1 MWLWQQRS
9 IRERQL
15 LWAKLFL
22 ISFSFHFVFFTWLFF
37 LYHDA
42 SFDIAITVES
52 KLFRPGAPVIFVPF
66 KQKETVRAQ
75 NNNSLVQRSLPV
87 VKPKEPKTSIQKR
100 KENKVAQKKEQ
111 TRKSPEKKGAA
122 KNKDKTSKLVK
133 KKKVPVAQFKT
144 KQNLKK
150 ETKNKINNAQNKQAK
165 VEQSTSNQ
173 DRAVQAN
180 YREVEAQRRQALL
193 QKELT
198 KCWRPPIGVSQDC
211 VCQIKVAV
219 NWDGTIKELAVAQSS
234 GILMYDVAARSAL
247 YTMKMPSWSKGKSL
261 TITFKQ

>member
-1 MWLWQQRS
+1 MWLWQQKS

-22 ISFSFHFVFFTWLFF
+22 ISFSFHFVFFIWLFF

-75 NNNSLVQRSLPV
+75 NNNSLVQRPLSV
-87 VKPKEPKTSIQKR
+87 VKQKEPKTSIQKR
-100 KENKVAQKKEQ
+100 KENKVKAKKEQ
-111 TRKSPEKKGAA
+111 TKKPPEKKGAV
-122 KNKDKTSKLVK
+122 KNKDKTSKLVEK
-133 KKKVPVAQFKT
+133 KKASTEQIKT
-144 KQNLKK
+144 KKDSKK
-150 ETKNKINNAQNKQAK
+150 ETKNQINNAQNKQAK
-165 VEQSTSNQ
+165 TQKSTGNQ
-173 DRAVQAN
+173 IGGQAS

-193 QKELT
+193 QKELAN
-198 KCWRPPIGVSQDC
+198 CWKPPIGVPQDC

-261 TITFKQ
+261 TIMFKQ

>member
-22 ISFSFHFVFFTWLFF
+22 ISFSFHFVFFAWLF
-37 LYHDA
+37 LHRDA
-42 SFDIAITVES
+42 SFDIAITIES
-52 KLFRPGAPVIFVPF
+52 KLSRPGAPVIFVPF
-66 KQKETVRAQ
+66 KQKETVHAQ
-75 NNNSLVQRSLPV
+75 NKNLLVQKPLPV
-87 VKPKEPKTSIQKR
+87 VKQKEPKTSIQKR
-100 KENKVAQKKEQ
+100 KKNKVEAKKEQ
-111 TRKSPEKKGAA
+111 TKKPSEKKGAV
-122 KNKDKTSKLVK
+122 KSKDKTSKLVQK
-133 KKKVPVAQFKT
+133 KKASIEQVKT
-144 KQNLKK
+144 KKNSKK
-150 ETKNKINNAQNKQAK
+150 ETKNQINNDQNKQAK
-165 VEQSTSNQ
+165 TQKSTGKQ
-173 DRAVQAN
+173 IGGQAS

-198 KCWRPPIGVSQDC
+198 NCWKPPIGVPQDC

-261 TITFKQ
+261 TVTFKQ